1 VILPGQ
7 GEAVSNAYNY
17 GFMLAVEKFEIIIFA
32 VFTGLL
38 LNQVAQISLNRG
50 WVEASR
56 EKEMAETVRDAGLQ
70 MAWVLS
76 IWLVVTSQIFGK
88 ALRVTAG

>member
-1 VILPGQ
+1 
-7 GEAVSNAYNY
+7 
-17 GFMLAVEKFEIIIFA
+17 
-32 VFTGLL
+32 
-38 LNQVAQISLNRG
+38 
-50 WVEASR
+50 VEASK
-56 EKEMAETVRDAGLQ
+56 EKALAETVRDAGLQ

>member
-56 EKEMAETVRDAGLQ
+56 EKEMAEAVRDAGLQ

>member
-1 VILPGQ
+1 VIPPGQ
-7 GEAVSNAYNY
+7 GEAVSSAYNY

-50 WVEASR
+50 WVESSK
-56 EKEMAETVRDAGLQ
+56 EKALAETVRDAGLQ
-70 MAWVLS
+70 LAWALS